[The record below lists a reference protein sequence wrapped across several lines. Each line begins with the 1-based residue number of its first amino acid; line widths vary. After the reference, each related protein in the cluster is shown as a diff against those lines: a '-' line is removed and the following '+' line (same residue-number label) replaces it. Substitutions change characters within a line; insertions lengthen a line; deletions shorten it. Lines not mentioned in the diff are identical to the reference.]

1 MSIPMNGESYVL
13 SLEVIM
19 DDDENQTQFGNLDMG
34 CLDMGCLDTEQRVG
48 HIHSWDFRDHPSSS

>member
-34 CLDMGCLDTEQRVG
+34 NVDEKELAEAIDGLEEFPLSENQQRLV
-48 HIHSWDFRDHPSSS
+48 

>member
-1 MSIPMNGESYVL
+1 MAKKRYVV

-34 CLDMGCLDTEQRVG
+34 CLDGAVKNGVIE
-48 HIHSWDFRDHPSSS
+48 SWDFLDVTVKEGK